1 LDDTSGRVHDEAMTP
16 TRMPIRTASAV
27 TFFYALGYPIGNM
40 AVNAMTPMAVLAFRF
55 GLAAVALGTWAKL
68 AGVRWPTG
76 RKLGHVAVTG
86 LLMQAV
92 QFCALYL
99 AIQHGA
105 PAILCAVVVAM
116 NPVATAMLA
125 AAFLRD
131 RLTYRRILALILGV
145 VAVLAACA
153 SRIVAEHGVDP
164 AVLLLLVALGGLA
177 AGGVYQ
183 QRFCADVDFRAS
195 TAVQNAVALVPTLAL
210 TLTTPFLVHDATKA
224 VFAVAGVVL
233 LNATLGVSLYVRAIN
248 LHGAAAVSMLFCVI
262 PAVAGVLSWLMLGQR
277 VDVGVGVGLVL
288 GALAC
293 WINSQPGSGGNGG
306 QERSDSGSGGNGGQE
321 RSDSGSGEKRE
332 DDPGRDGRGQNRIE
346 TVHQTS
352 VAG

>member
-1 LDDTSGRVHDEAMTP
+1 
-16 TRMPIRTASAV
+16 MPFRTASTV

-55 GLAAVALGTWAKL
+55 GFAAVILGTWTKL

-92 QFCALYL
+92 QFLALYL

-105 PAILCAVVVAM
+105 PAVLCAVVVAM
-116 NPVATAMLA
+116 NPVATAVLA

-131 RLTYRRILALILGV
+131 PLTPRRILALALGV

-153 SRIVAEHGVDP
+153 SRLIAERGVDP
-164 AVLLLLVALGGLA
+164 AVLLLVVALTGIA
-177 AGGVYQ
+177 AGGIYQ

-195 TAVQNAVALVPTLAL
+195 TAVQNAVAFLPALAL
-210 TLTTPFLVHDATKA
+210 TFATPFMVHDVPKA
-224 VFAVAGVVL
+224 AFAVAGVVL

-293 WINSQPGSGGNGG
+293 WINSRASKSSGKNGG
-306 QERSDSGSGGNGGQE
+306 QERSDSGSGK
-321 RSDSGSGEKRE
+321 KRQ
-332 DDPGRDGRGQNRIE
+332 DDPRRDGRRQDRVE
-346 TVHQTS
+346 TVHQAT
-352 VAG
+352 VAR